1 MRRALDRHGAAA
13 EQVRRLV
20 LRPAEA
26 DLGQEVE
33 LEIGEPRVAHPEHVA
48 AEVVAERVGVERVAD
63 VERARQRALEA
74 LQHLGREALR
84 GERLVVDLG
93 RADQRAAA
101 DRIAHDV
108 VDLLGR
114 VAERGERARH
124 HAVDDLE
131 VAAAR
136 QLLELDQREV
146 GLDAGG
152 VAVHDQADRAGRRDH
167 RGLGVAIAV
176 RLAPLERLVPGRA
189 RRLDQLGQR
198 HAARVERHRAH
209 REALVVALLAVG
221 RAPVIADHPQ
231 HRLAVRAEAGERAEL
246 LGHLRRHAIGGA
258 GHQRGDRAGERARL
272 CGCRTRCPR
281 PSAGRRGWRS
291 RARACGSDTTAR
303 RCAPRGTGPS

>member
-26 DLGQEVE
+26 DLGQQVE
-33 LEIGEPRVAHPEHVA
+33 LEIGKARVAHPEHVA

-74 LQHLGREALR
+74 LEHLGREALR

-101 DRIAHDV
+101 DRVAHDV

-114 VAERGERARH
+114 VAERGERPRH

-131 VAAAR
+131 VAAAG

-152 VAVHDQADRAGRRDH
+152 VAVHHQADRAGRRDH

-189 RRLDQLGQR
+189 RRLDQ
-198 HAARVERHRAH
+198 
-209 REALVVALLAVG
+209 VG
-221 RAPVIADHPQ
+221 RAARGRRPAAPDAP
-231 HRLAVRAEAGERAEL
+231 RGPRSRASRRAP
-246 LGHLRRHAIGGA
+246 
-258 GHQRGDRAGERARL
+258 RAGDCASPAASPRGSRRSRRTGPAPWPSAPT
-272 CGCRTRCPR
+272 CRTRCR
-281 PSAGRRGWRS
+281 SSAR
-291 RARACGSDTTAR
+291 
-303 RCAPRGTGPS
+303 

>member
-1 MRRALDRHGAAA
+1 MSNALGS
-13 EQVRRLV
+13 
-20 LRPAEA
+20 
-26 DLGQEVE
+26 
-33 LEIGEPRVAHPEHVA
+33 
-48 AEVVAERVGVERVAD
+48 
-63 VERARQRALEA
+63 ARSSA
-74 LQHLGREALR
+74 LQHLGREALG

-101 DRIAHDV
+101 DRVAHDV

-114 VAERGERARH
+114 VAERGERRRH

-198 HAARVERHRAH
+198 HCRRVERHRAH
-209 REALVVALLAVG
+209 REALVVALLALR
-221 RAPVIADHPQ
+221 RAPVIAHHPQ
-231 HRLAVRAEAGERAEL
+231 HRLAVRAEAGERPEL
-246 LGHLRRHAIGGA
+246 LGHLRRHAVGGA
-258 GHQRGDRAGERARL
+258 GHQRGDRAASARPWR
-272 CGCRTRCPR
+272 CRTRCPR

-291 RARACGSDTTAR
+291 RARACGSDRTAR
-303 RCAPRGTGPS
+303 RCAPRDTGPS

>member
-1 MRRALDRHGAAA
+1 MNGWAAAIMRMWLLVERQRLPRRPHGLAQSNTGRCWSFRVRRALDGHGAAA

-33 LEIGEPRVAHPEHVA
+33 LEIGEPRLAHAEHVA

-101 DRIAHDV
+101 DRVAHDV

-114 VAERGERARH
+114 VAERGERPRH

-136 QLLELDQREV
+136 ELLELDQREV
-146 GLDAGG
+146 RLDAGG

-176 RLAPLERLVPGRA
+176 GLAPLERLIPGRA
-189 RRLDQLGQR
+189 RASTSSGSG
-198 HAARVERHRAH
+198 ARSASSGT
-209 REALVVALLAVG
+209 G
-221 RAPVIADHPQ
+221 RTA
-231 HRLAVRAEAGERAEL
+231 
-246 LGHLRRHAIGGA
+246 
-258 GHQRGDRAGERARL
+258 
-272 CGCRTRCPR
+272 R
-281 PSAGRRGWRS
+281 PS
-291 RARACGSDTTAR
+291 
-303 RCAPRGTGPS
+303 